1 MGTTFCNLNSNMNSF
16 LLIIAAFCLLQ
27 LTFAS
32 SSSSSSSSTSSSST
46 SSSSSIK
53 VPSEVAVA
61 VTASGDLITFKT
73 DKPNKI
79 WSRSSIGLVEGDS
92 IVNIDFRPAD
102 GKLYAIGS
110 KSNAYTISSDG
121 VATQV
126 GDTFS
131 PAIQGT
137 AFGFDFN
144 PSVTVDKARI
154 VTDTDSN
161 TVLTPGQGTVTVTD
175 VFYNAGDANEGADP
189 NIVALGYSNSVPN
202 ADTTQLY
209 AIDSHLNTFNKLAN
223 SAGTLDTV
231 SSLGVKVTDNVSL
244 DISGA
249 SGVVYVAVGVAGSSS
264 SSSSTSSSSSS
275 SSSTDEGKSVF
286 GVVNI
291 ETGLLS
297 SIGTV

>member
-1 MGTTFCNLNSNMNSF
+1 MNSF

-79 WSRSSIGLVEGDS
+79 WSRSSITGLVEGDS

-231 SSLGVKVTDNVSL
+231 GSLGVKVTDNVSL

-264 SSSSTSSSSSS
+264 STSTTSSSSSSSSSLTSSSSSS

-291 ETGLLS
+291 ETGL
-297 SIGTV
+297 

>member
-1 MGTTFCNLNSNMNSF
+1 MNSF
-16 LLIIAAFCLLQ
+16 LLVIAAFCLLQ

-32 SSSSSSSSTSSSST
+32 SSSSSSTSSSST
-46 SSSSSIK
+46 SSSSSVK

-79 WSRSSIGLVEGDS
+79 WSRSSITGLVEGDS

-137 AFGFDFN
+137 A
-144 PSVTVDKARI
+144 
-154 VTDTDSN
+154 
-161 TVLTPGQGTVTVTD
+161 
-175 VFYNAGDANEGADP
+175 
-189 NIVALGYSNSVPN
+189 
-202 ADTTQLY
+202 
-209 AIDSHLNTFNKLAN
+209 
-223 SAGTLDTV
+223 
-231 SSLGVKVTDNVSL
+231 
-244 DISGA
+244 
-249 SGVVYVAVGVAGSSS
+249 
-264 SSSSTSSSSSS
+264 
-275 SSSTDEGKSVF
+275 
-286 GVVNI
+286 
-291 ETGLLS
+291 
-297 SIGTV
+297 